1 MKIKLKYLR
10 LRSSDHCKG
19 TIFLVILGN
28 TIKELTVIA
37 TKRYS
42 SYKKALNISILIVFF
57 LILVGGLVRST
68 GSGLGCPDWPKCFGQ
83 YVPPTHISELPLD
96 YKEQF
101 KVAGKTIADFNPVK
115 TWIEY
120 INRLV
125 GATTGVVV
133 FVMALLSLKYKEE
146 NKKVVILSWLTVIAV
161 GFNGWLGAV
170 VVATNLKPVIIT
182 LHMLMAVVTI
192 FLLLQARIES
202 EDVDFSFYLDKEEG
216 KSLKTIIVLMIL
228 LSAIQIIL
236 GTQVRE
242 AIDHIL
248 PSIPRQEWISSLG
261 SEFLF
266 HRSFSILLV
275 LSHIWLFMKVRAL
288 DSRHT
293 RIKGWTRL
301 CIIILGVNILS
312 GVTLSYGGFPSA
324 VQPPHLL
331 FGLML
336 ACAQYYLYA
345 IVSKSS
351 ALEV

>member
-1 MKIKLKYLR
+1 LVVLGI
-10 LRSSDHCKG
+10 
-19 TIFLVILGN
+19 IF
-28 TIKELTVIA
+28 KELSVIA

-42 SYKKALNISILIVFF
+42 SYKKALNLSILIVFF

-83 YVPPTHISELPLD
+83 YIPPTHISELPVD
-96 YKEQF
+96 YKEKF
-101 KVAGKTIADFNPVK
+101 KIAGKTIADFNPVK
-115 TWIEY
+115 TWTEY

-125 GATTGVVV
+125 GAVTGVVV
-133 FVMALLSLKYKEE
+133 FIMALFSLKYRGE
-146 NKKVVILSWLTVIAV
+146 NSKVIILSWLAVFSV
-161 GFNGWLGAV
+161 GFNGWLGAI
-170 VVATNLKPVIIT
+170 VVATHLKPVIIT

-192 FLLLQARIES
+192 FLLLQAKIES
-202 EDVDFSFYLDKEEG
+202 EDEDFSFYLDKEEG
-216 KSLKTIIVLMIL
+216 KSLKKLVIFTIF
-228 LSAIQIIL
+228 LSAIQIVI

-242 AIDHIL
+242 AVDHIL
-248 PSIPRQEWISSLG
+248 PEVSRSEWISQLG
-261 SEFLF
+261 MEFLV

-275 LSHIWLFMKVRAL
+275 IAHIFLFLKVKKL

-293 RIKGWTRL
+293 RVKGWANL
-301 CIIILGVNILS
+301 CTIILLVNIIS
-312 GVTLSYGGFPSA
+312 GVTLSYGGFPAS

-336 ACAQYYLYA
+336 ACAQYYLLA